1 MKGKRT
7 DKDRIRFQELQRAK
21 QREELQKVKQ
31 DIEKKGARGI
41 RRFDAGTSEIV
52 EHAFKTQTIGLVS
65 KEEFVEK
72 RQTLAEELEGSTER
86 KRKAEEQATAD
97 ERNRKQIDTIRKKNK
112 LSFAID
118 DEEEEEDG
126 EQSFVMPKNGGSLGK
141 DPTVATEFLP
151 DRDREIEENRLREQ
165 LKKEWIQKQAEIKA
179 EPLDITYSYWNGAGH
194 RRQLTVKKGDSV
206 GTFLRAVQEQLAPQ
220 FRELKAVSSSGL
232 MYIKEDIILPNTI
245 TFYELI
251 TKKAQGKSGPL
262 FQFDLQE
269 HVTTAFDPRVK
280 SRDSHAGKVVER
292 HWYTQNKHIY
302 PYSNWEM
309 LDVEKHIPK

>member
-7 DKDRIRFQELQRAK
+7 DRDRIRFQERQRAK

-41 RRFDAGTSEIV
+41 RKFDAGTSESV

-65 KEEFVEK
+65 KDEFVEK
-72 RQTLAEELEGSTER
+72 RQTLAEELEGSAER
-86 KRKAEEQATAD
+86 KRKAKEQTID
-97 ERNRKQIDTIRKKNK
+97 NERIRQQMEAKKKKNK
-112 LSFAID
+112 LSFALD
-118 DEEEEEDG
+118 DEEEGEDG
-126 EQSFVMPKNGGSLGK
+126 EQSFVLPKNGGSLGK

-151 DRDREIEENRLREQ
+151 DREREMEENRLREQ
-165 LKKEWIQKQAEIKA
+165 VKKEWIQKQAEIKA
-179 EPLDITYSYWNGAGH
+179 EPLEITYSYWNGAGH
-194 RRQLTVKKGDSV
+194 RRQLTVKKGDSI
-206 GTFLRAVQEQLAPQ
+206 VQEQLAPQ

-232 MYIKEDIILPNTI
+232 MYIKEDIIIPNSI

-251 TKKAQGKSGPL
+251 SKKALGKSGPL

-269 HVTTAFDPRVK
+269 HTATVFDPRVK

-292 HWYTQNKHIY
+292 HWYTQNKHIF

-309 LDVEKHIPK
+309 FDPEKHIPK

>member
-7 DKDRIRFQELQRAK
+7 DKDRIRFQERQRAK

-41 RRFDAGTSEIV
+41 RRFDAGTSEGA

-65 KEEFVEK
+65 KDEFVEK
-72 RQTLAEELEGSTER
+72 RQTLAEELEGSVER
-86 KRKAEEQATAD
+86 KRRAREQSLEN
-97 ERNRKQIDTIRKKNK
+97 ERLKQQIEAKKKKNK
-112 LSFAID
+112 LSFALD
-118 DEEEEEDG
+118 DEEEG
-126 EQSFVMPKNGGSLGK
+126 EQSFVLPKNGGSLGK

-151 DRDREIEENRLREQ
+151 DREREMEENQLREQ
-165 LKKEWIQKQAEIKA
+165 LRKEWIEKQAEIKA
-179 EPLDITYSYWNGAGH
+179 EPLEITYSYWNGAGH
-194 RRQLTVKKGDSV
+194 RRQLTVKKGDSISM
-206 GTFLRAVQEQLAPQ
+206 FLRAVQEQLAPQ

-232 MYIKEDIILPNTI
+232 MYIKEDIIIPNSI

-251 TKKAQGKSGPL
+251 SKKAQGKSGPL

-269 HVTTAFDPRVK
+269 HTTTVFDPRVK

-292 HWYTQNKHIY
+292 HWYSQNKHIF

-309 LDVEKHIPK
+309 FDPEKHIP